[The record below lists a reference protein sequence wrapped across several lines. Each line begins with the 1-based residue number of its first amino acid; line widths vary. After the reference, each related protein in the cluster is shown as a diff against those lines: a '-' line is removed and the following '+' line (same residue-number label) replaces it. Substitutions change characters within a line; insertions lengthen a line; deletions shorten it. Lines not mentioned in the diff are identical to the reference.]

1 MSTRSNI
8 LFNRTDEEGFKT
20 LKSVYCHFDGYPGF
34 IRCNEI
40 IGGVGYELLHHFNTQ
55 SAVDEIELKSIR
67 SISDAQIEYM
77 GKKVEYDSYENI
89 EQYFRMTIGD
99 IYIEYIYYWD
109 GVQWMMSELT
119 YLNVDK
125 DKYADQSI
133 PLRTKLK
140 PLQIVIDEITGS
152 ITPSDEE

>member
-8 LFNRTDEEGFKT
+8 VFKRTNDEGFKT
-20 LKSVYCHFDGYPGF
+20 VKAVYCHFDGYPGF
-34 IRCNEI
+34 KRNDEF
-40 IGGVGYELLHHFNTQ
+40 IGGVGYELLTHHNTQ
-55 SAVDEIELKSIR
+55 SKVDEIKLKSIR
-67 SISDAQIEYM
+67 SIESTIEYM
-77 GKKVEYDSYENI
+77 GEKEEYDSYENI

-99 IYIEYIYYWD
+99 IFIEYIYYWD

-125 DKYADQSI
+125 DKYADKSI

-140 PLQIVIDEITGS
+140 PLQMVIDEITS
-152 ITPSDEE
+152 TIPPSDEA